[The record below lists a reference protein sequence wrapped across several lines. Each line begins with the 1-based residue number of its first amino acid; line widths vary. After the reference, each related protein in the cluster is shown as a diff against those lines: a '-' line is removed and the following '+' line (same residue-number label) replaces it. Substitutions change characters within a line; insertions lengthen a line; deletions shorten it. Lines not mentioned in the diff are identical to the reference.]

1 VAAVRE
7 QMGRWLGQH
16 LGRDAAG
23 QVSRVAHRFAL
34 IAAAGELATTWGIVP
49 WAAGTASKT
58 VAACFRSWLEHR
70 GGTGPAEV
78 REGLAQIR
86 LFLEQYGTSRF
97 EAAWEADADRVLNRA
112 GFRKRE
118 ERSRDAKT
126 GRTVY
131 GPWEWYVLP
140 EVWRKEGV

>member
-1 VAAVRE
+1 
-7 QMGRWLGQH
+7 
-16 LGRDAAG
+16 
-23 QVSRVAHRFAL
+23 
-34 IAAAGELATTWGIVP
+34 
-49 WAAGTASKT
+49 
-58 VAACFRSWLEHR
+58 
-70 GGTGPAEV
+70 
-78 REGLAQIR
+78 
-86 LFLEQYGTSRF
+86 
-97 EAAWEADADRVLNRA
+97 VLNRA